1 MKGIVALPC
10 NAIPLVPDEHDD
22 HVGVGVLP
30 RVLEP
35 RGQVVERVPPRD
47 VVDQEGARS
56 AAVVRARDG
65 AERLLAGLWGHERRI
80 DMRPAC
86 LLTRSSLQTQRM
98 ETKQLLPRSDAF
110 MDLLVTSHALMAN
123 GIRQWKC
130 NRGKK

>member
-1 MKGIVALPC
+1 MQHLLLHFWKTNPSSAIVALPC

-47 VVDQEGARS
+47 VIDQEGARS

-80 DMRPAC
+80 DEAR
-86 LLTRSSLQTQRM
+86 LLAYTIF
-98 ETKQLLPRSDAF
+98 PSDSE
-110 MDLLVTSHALMAN
+110 D
-123 GIRQWKC
+123 GD
-130 NRGKK
+130 